1 MLKLQDVH
9 TYYGR
14 IHALKGVSLEVP
26 DGSIVALLGANG
38 AGKTTLLKTISG
50 LTPAAQGQIEYDG
63 KAIEKLPP
71 QKVVGLGIAQAPEG
85 RQVFTDL
92 TVLENLKMGTF
103 SRKDKKEVS
112 QDLETIY
119 QHFPRLKDR
128 LNQPAGTLSGGE
140 QQMVAIGRALM
151 AKPRILLLDEPSLG
165 LAPLMVKEIFH
176 IIEEIN
182 RLGVTVLLVEQNAYL
197 ALRIA
202 HSGYVLETGRVVLS
216 GSGESLR
223 HNDEVRKSYLGQE
236 RV

>member
-1 MLKLQDVH
+1 MLKLTDIH

-26 DGSIVALLGANG
+26 DGAIVTLLGANG
-38 AGKTTLLKTISG
+38 AGKTTLLRTISG
-50 LTPAAQGQIEYDG
+50 LTPAAQGKIEYDG
-63 KAIEKLPP
+63 KTIEKAPP
-71 QKVVGLGIAQAPEG
+71 QKIVQMGIAQSPEG

-103 SRKDKKEVS
+103 SRKDKSQSKE
-112 QDLETIY
+112 DLEMVFH
-119 QHFPRLKDR
+119 HFPRLKQR
-128 LNQPAGTLSGGE
+128 SNQLAGTLSGGE

-165 LAPLMVKEIFH
+165 LAPLLVKEIFT

-182 RLGVTVLLVEQNAYL
+182 KQGVTILLVEQNAYL

-202 HSGYVLETGRVVLS
+202 HYGYVLETGRVVLN
-216 GSGESLR
+216 GSGDDLR
-223 HNDEVRKSYLGQE
+223 HNEEVRHSYLG
-236 RV
+236 R

>member
-26 DGSIVALLGANG
+26 DGAIVTLLGANG
-38 AGKTTLLKTISG
+38 AGKTTLLRTISG
-50 LTPAAQGQIEYDG
+50 LTPAAHGSIEYDG
-63 KAIEKLPP
+63 KSIEKAPP
-71 QKVVGLGIAQAPEG
+71 QKIVQFGIAQSPEG

-92 TVLENLKMGTF
+92 TVLENLKMGSF
-103 SRKDKKEVS
+103 SRKDKS
-112 QDLETIY
+112 QARTDLEMVFH
-119 QHFPRLKDR
+119 HFPRLKQR
-128 LNQPAGTLSGGE
+128 ASQLAGTLSGGE

-165 LAPLMVKEIFH
+165 LAPLMVKEIFN

-182 RLGVTVLLVEQNAYL
+182 KLGVTILLVEQNAYL

-202 HSGYVLETGRVVLS
+202 NYGYVLETGRVVLN
-216 GSGESLR
+216 GSGEELR
-223 HNDEVRKSYLGQE
+223 HNDEVRHSYLG
-236 RV
+236 R